1 MIRPDALRPWA
12 TAPDTVREFRAMLA
26 ADTSAQPRALVV
38 LLGGAF
44 APESIPAASW
54 RSVGPYRVALVGL
67 EVARSIAAG
76 RSTSAVA
83 ALGRPPPPRGT
94 WCVALGGDGTVLVW
108 STPAAVASHSPAQPS
123 PASTPSPAEALAD
136 EKRARL
142 AAYADGAQLPL
153 WSPGGDA

>member
-54 RSVGPYRVALVGL
+54 RSVEGHRVAVVAL
-67 EVARSIAAG
+67 ETARDIAAG
-76 RSTSAVA
+76 RSSSAADALTSA
-83 ALGRPPPPRGT
+83 PPPRGV
-94 WCVALGGDGTVLVW
+94 WCLALAADGSALTW
-108 STPAAVASHSPAQPS
+108 STPVTFAGPAGVDLDGDGFGP
-123 PASTPSPAEALAD
+123 PA
-136 EKRARL
+136 
-142 AAYADGAQLPL
+142 
-153 WSPGGDA
+153 GDA